1 MTIASE
7 ITRLQGAKAD
17 IKTAIENKGV
27 TVPSADTIDQYAGYI
42 DQIETGTTIVNGV
55 IENYLA
61 SNSTV
66 DAGTFVEFVNEF
78 GTKTRLSTKQLTS
91 PVTYIGISATVLDSD
106 RVFIAFGEGGNYY
119 LAAVVVTV
127 SGNTITPGT
136 AVRLSSLTNTGYDND
151 WAYNRNLSAVA
162 LDDSTVIIAHGTNSS
177 NQSYLRLELCT
188 VSGDVITLTTSNY
201 SVRGTDYA
209 GNCVSAIKLDSS
221 RVFIVF
227 NNISWYQY
235 QAIVCTIS
243 GSTIAA
249 GTAVEGISGTG
260 SANASGILAIPV
272 GQDKVLVPFRTSG
285 GYPSAV
291 ICTVSGSSIT
301 VGTSVLLKSTSYQ
314 YMVAGIAGSNKAI
327 MCYASPTSEYT
338 TRAASL
344 GVSGS
349 TITVLSERV
358 IDRAYADNATKT
370 LKPLCAL
377 SKNGGIIV
385 YAQEGSAA
393 IYRLSIRLAEDKP
406 YIQSMTYLNAG
417 KTIATQ
423 LTNDKELAINPSI
436 GSPIY
441 LEGEVCGTKIQASTG
456 TIDGFTKTEATTSTP
471 GEVWVLNS

>member
-27 TVPSADTIDQYAGYI
+27 TVSSADTIDQYAGYI

-55 IENYLA
+55 IKNYLA
-61 SNSTV
+61 STSTV

-78 GTKTRLSTKQLTS
+78 GTKTQLSTKQLTS
-91 PVTYIGISATVLDSD
+91 PITYTGISATALDD
-106 RVFIAFGEGGNYY
+106 NRVFIAFGEGGNYY
-119 LAAVVVTV
+119 LAAVVATV

-136 AVRLSSLTNTGYDND
+136 AVRLSSVTNTGYDND
-151 WAYNRNLSAVA
+151 WAYSRNLSAAA

-177 NQSYLRLELCT
+177 GQSYLRLELCT
-188 VSGDVITLTTSNY
+188 VSGDVITLTTSDY

-227 NNISWYQY
+227 NNKSWYQY

-243 GSTIAA
+243 GSTITA
-249 GTAVEGISGTG
+249 GTAVEGIGGTSGT
-260 SANASGILAIPV
+260 SKDDILAILID
-272 GQDKVLVPFRTSG
+272 QDKVLVPFRTSA
-285 GYPSAV
+285 GYPSAM

-301 VGTSVLLKSTSYQ
+301 VGTSVLVKSTSYQ

-327 MCYASPTSEYT
+327 MCYASPNSEYT

-344 GVSGS
+344 GVSGN
-349 TITVLSERV
+349 TITVLSEQV
-358 IDRAYADNATKT
+358 IDKAYSDNSSAT

-406 YIQSMTYLNAG
+406 YIQSMVYLNAG

-423 LTNDKELAINPSI
+423 LTNDKELAINPSAS
-436 GSPIY
+436 GTIY
-441 LEGEVCGTKIQASTG
+441 LNGEVCGTKIQASTG
-456 TIDGFTKTEATTSTP
+456 TIDGFTKTEATTSVP